1 MAKKQIRITQ
11 ESIRD
16 LIRKTINEMR
26 DVKGVDGYPYDKYP
40 KNESRM
46 PKQVRLN
53 ENQLREFVSYS
64 VARLLRE
71 MKFGS
76 EVIEFDFDPM
86 NDEDQ
91 QSAYESVLENSEF
104 SNIDPEKLDSIWPV
118 KVKIYYS
125 TGNQEGGDRYERI
138 PTANVDEWEWIPEG
152 SNVPEELYDF
162 VNEVLNRFF
171 TDGYFDE
178 DDLLDLLSV
187 EGKLNE
193 GCKQQICHFGTKERE
208 DGAKRLHKNPDKDLP
223 WDKYKEKREKEN
235 DDRWKKLSD
244 RDRHMFDD
252 DHWTEKEEDDD
263 KDED

>member
-16 LIRKTINEMR
+16 LIRKTINETK
-26 DVKGVDGYPYDKYP
+26 DFNGVDGYPYDKRP

-53 ENQLREFVSYS
+53 ESQLREFVSYS

-76 EVIEFDFDPM
+76 EEIEFDFDPM

-91 QSAYESVLENSEF
+91 QSAYESVLENAEF
-104 SNIDPEKLDSIWPV
+104 SNIDPEELNSIWPV

-125 TGNQEGGDRYERI
+125 TGSQEGGDRYERI
-138 PTANVDEWEWIPEG
+138 PTANVDEWEWIPE
-152 SNVPEELYDF
+152 ELYDF
-162 VNEVLNRFF
+162 VNEVLNTFF

-193 GCKQQICHFGTKERE
+193 GCKQQLCHFGTKERE
-208 DGAKRLHKNPDKDLP
+208 EGAKRLHKNPDKDLP
-223 WDKYKEKREKEN
+223 WDKYKEKRKKEN

-252 DHWTEKEEDDD
+252 DYFGQKKGKKAD